1 MKRASCLCVACK
13 HCRKWHVPALRRECG
28 CQVFI

>member
-13 HCRKWHVPALRRECG
+13 HCRKWHVPAATRCG
-28 CQVFI
+28 CQAFI